1 MLKSFDFTLVTTF
14 DFPLVRTLV
23 TTFDFTLVKAS
34 SEKSWKSHMMMMT
47 TVLIILVTTIS
58 R

>member
-1 MLKSFDFTLVTTF
+1 M
-14 DFPLVRTLV
+14 VRTLV
-23 TTFDFTLVKAS
+23 TTFDFTLVTTVDFTLVRVS